1 MNLKAAMCFQF
12 MCLWII
18 RGKKK
23 SINSS
28 DLYKTDVQKF
38 SRVELVKEGIG
49 QGFK

>member
-1 MNLKAAMCFQF
+1 MFSIHVSLDNK
-12 MCLWII
+12 
-18 RGKKK
+18 GEKK